1 MKKVLFLI
9 LVLPLFALSQQG
21 MQFEHNTT
29 WKEIQAKAK
38 AENKYIFVDAFT
50 TWCGPCKYMAANI
63 FPLPEAGAFYNDKFI
78 NVKVQLDTTAKDDD
92 EVKRWYADAHSIMT
106 DFKVNVF
113 PTYLFISPEGK
124 LVHRAVGSSDVKT
137 FIAKGAD
144 ALNPD
149 KQYYV
154 LLDRYKAGERRPE
167 FLRDL
172 ANAAGEVYDE
182 EMSQKIPQEYLATQT
197 NLFTTENLDF
207 ISKFTKSSKDPG
219 FAILSA
225 NGAKFD
231 AVKGKGAANKK
242 LVSIIMSEE
251 IFPKLF
257 SRTATTP
264 DWQEINTSLIQKYPA
279 QADEVLSTSKVMY
292 FQRKKDWNS
301 FQTAVIPYMKKYGAN
316 LEPSQLNSF
325 AWTVFENCKDMNCVK
340 EALEW
345 SKRSFK
351 DKENPMF
358 IDTYANILYKMGKTA
373 EAIKWSEKAVALAPV
388 GEKADYQQTL
398 DKMKKGEKTWLD

>member
-1 MKKVLFLI
+1 MKKVLFLF
-9 LVLPLFALSQQG
+9 LVLPLFAISQQG

-29 WKEIQAKAK
+29 WKAIQAKAK
-38 AENKYIFVDAFT
+38 AEKKYIFVDAFT

-92 EVKRWYADAHSIMT
+92 YVKSWYADAHSIMQ

-137 FIAKGAD
+137 FISKGAD
-144 ALNPD
+144 ALNPE

-154 LLDRYKAGERRPE
+154 LLEKYNEGEKRPE
-167 FLRDL
+167 FLRNL
-172 ANAAGEVYDE
+172 ANAAGDVYDQ
-182 EMSQKIPQEYLATQT
+182 EMSKKLSQEYLATQT
-197 NLFTTENLDF
+197 DLFTPENLDF
-207 ISKFTKSSKDPG
+207 IAKFTNTTKDPG
-219 FAILSA
+219 FAVLSA
-225 NGAKFD
+225 NAAKFD

-242 LVSIIMSEE
+242 LVAIIMQEE
-251 IFPKLF
+251 IYPALF
-257 SRTATTP
+257 SKGAAAP
-264 DWQEINTSLIQKYPA
+264 NWDAINASLTRKYPA
-279 QADEVLSTSKVMY
+279 QADEVLGAAKVTY
-292 FQRKKDWNS
+292 FQRKKDWNA
-301 FQTAVIPYMKKYGAN
+301 FQAAIVPYMAKYGASM
-316 LEPSQLNSF
+316 EPQQLNAY
-325 AWTVFENCKDMNCVK
+325 AWTVFENCKDMTCVK

-351 DKENPMF
+351 DKEEPMF
-358 IDTYANILYKMGKTA
+358 IDTYANILYKMGKTD
-373 EAIKWSEKAVALAPV
+373 EAIKWSEKALALAPA

-398 DKMKKGEKTWLD
+398 DKMKRGEKTWLD